1 MTSWHLVHAG
11 MMKRVVGV
19 LERQNGL
26 DKMTDGGEQL
36 IAAQLSHLQSDL
48 RMLMQMREDD
58 RKDAS
63 ESRRRLHE
71 GQQEQAKILIDLTNR
86 VQAIESSVA
95 AEKPTWE
102 EYRRMKEQANG
113 AGKLG
118 RALWRFGGF
127 LMAFVFGVATTIYS
141 ARENIAGWWHWLIT
155 R

>member
-1 MTSWHLVHAG
+1 M
-11 MMKRVVGV
+11 
-19 LERQNGL
+19 
-26 DKMTDGGEQL
+26 

-48 RMLMQMREDD
+48 RLLLQMREDD
-58 RKDAS
+58 RKDSS

-71 GQQEQAKILIDLTNR
+71 GQREQGRLLSDLANR
-86 VQAIESSVA
+86 VLAIESSVA

-102 EYRRMKEQANG
+102 EYRRLKEQANG

-118 RALWRFGGF
+118 RALWRLGSI
-127 LMAFVFGVATTIYS
+127 LIAFVFGVATTIYT

>member
-1 MTSWHLVHAG
+1 
-11 MMKRVVGV
+11 
-19 LERQNGL
+19 
-26 DKMTDGGEQL
+26 MTDGGEQL
-36 IAAQLSHLQSDL
+36 IAAQLSHLQQDM
-48 RMLMQMREDD
+48 RMLLQMREDD

-71 GQQEQAKILIDLTNR
+71 GQQEQAKLLLDLANR
-86 VQAIESSVA
+86 VLVIESSVA

-118 RALWRFGGF
+118 RALWRFGSI
-127 LMAFVFGVATTIYS
+127 LIAFVFGVATTIYS
-141 ARENIAGWWHWLIT
+141 ARDNIAGWWHWLIT